1 MWRMATWKRDFASG
15 LVVLVPIIVTIW
27 VVLWVYG
34 IIANAPFLAAVDE
47 SLLESFG
54 LGGVPVEL
62 VRVLVTLVVFA
73 LLVLGVG
80 YLMRTAVGNLFE
92 STLDRVVNRVP
103 VLRVVYNAS
112 KMAAE
117 TALTGTQSLQ
127 TPVKVEPWD
136 GMRLTAFKTGKQ
148 TQDGRELLFM
158 PTAPNITT
166 GFVVEVAPEN
176 VVETDEGVET
186 ALTRLLSAGF
196 GNEEEANSGVLPE
209 GATEEQAEVA
219 DALSED
225 GGSPERANAA
235 VDAEITDELLEDDE
249 IGLDRDQDASAGG
262 SDGSA
267 ND

>member
-1 MWRMATWKRDFASG
+1 MATWKRDFASG
-15 LVVLVPIIVTIW
+15 LVVLVPIIVTLW
-27 VVLWVYG
+27 VLLWVYG
-34 IIANAPFLAAVDE
+34 MIANAPFLAAVDE
-47 SLLESFG
+47 GLLQD
-54 LGGVPVEL
+54 LGVTNIPVEL
-62 VRVLVTLVVFA
+62 VRVVVTLVVFA

-92 STLDRVVNRVP
+92 SALDRVVNQVP
-103 VLRVVYNAS
+103 GVRVVYNAS

-148 TQDGRELLFM
+148 TPDGRELLFM

-176 VVETDEGVET
+176 ITETEEGVET

-196 GNEEEANSGVLPE
+196 GNEEESTSNVLPSGV
-209 GATEEQAEVA
+209 TEEQAEVSE
-219 DALSED
+219 ALSEGED
-225 GGSPERANAA
+225 VADESTRPASADAPGI
-235 VDAEITDELLEDDE
+235 DAEE
-249 IGLDRDQDASAGG
+249 
-262 SDGSA
+262 
-267 ND
+267 

>member
-1 MWRMATWKRDFASG
+1 MATWKRDFASG

-54 LGGVPVEL
+54 LQNVPVEL
-62 VRVLVTLVVFA
+62 VRVVVTLVVFA

-80 YLMRTAVGNLFE
+80 YLMRTAVGNIFE
-92 STLDRVVNRVP
+92 SALDRLVNQVP
-103 VLRVVYNAS
+103 GLRVVYNAS

-148 TQDGRELLFM
+148 TPDGRELLFM

-166 GFVVEVAPEN
+166 GFVVEVAPEHIT
-176 VVETDEGVET
+176 ETEEGVET

-196 GNEEEANSGVLPE
+196 GDEEEASSRVLPSNV
-209 GATEEQAEVA
+209 TEDEVSDALDGEQAEEEAIGVDREA
-219 DALSED
+219 AARVGEPDAAS
-225 GGSPERANAA
+225 
-235 VDAEITDELLEDDE
+235 DE
-249 IGLDRDQDASAGG
+249 
-262 SDGSA
+262 
-267 ND
+267 

>member
-1 MWRMATWKRDFASG
+1 MATWKRDFASG

-47 SLLESFG
+47 GLLESFG
-54 LGGVPVEL
+54 LSGVPVEL
-62 VRVLVTLVVFA
+62 VRVIVTLVVFA

-103 VLRVVYNAS
+103 GLRVVYNAS

-196 GNEEEANSGVLPE
+196 GNEDEANSGVLP
-209 GATEEQAEVA
+209 ANSADEQAEVA
-219 DALSED
+219 DALAED
-225 GGSPERANAA
+225 GGADRSAA
-235 VDAEITDELLEDDE
+235 SIDEGQLEGVDDGEIGMDRDAEA
-249 IGLDRDQDASAGG
+249 RAGT

-267 ND
+267 DE

>member
-1 MWRMATWKRDFASG
+1 MATWKRDFASG

-34 IIANAPFLAAVDE
+34 IIANAPFLAAVDA

-54 LGGVPVEL
+54 IENVPVEL
-62 VRVLVTLVVFA
+62 VRVVVTLVVFT

-92 STLDRVVNRVP
+92 SALDRLVNQVP
-103 VLRVVYNAS
+103 GLRVVYNAS

-148 TQDGRELLFM
+148 TPDGRELLFM

-166 GFVVEVAPEN
+166 GFVVEVAPEDIT
-176 VVETDEGVET
+176 ETDEGVET

-196 GNEEEANSGVLPE
+196 GDEEEASSRVLPSGV
-209 GATEEQAEVA
+209 TEEDVSEALDDA
-219 DALSED
+219 DAEEEI
-225 GGSPERANAA
+225 GIERSAERRAGE
-235 VDAEITDELLEDDE
+235 VDATPDE
-249 IGLDRDQDASAGG
+249 
-262 SDGSA
+262 
-267 ND
+267 